1 MAKPTRTHRHNHSSL
16 LSVSSSH
23 TKKHFFTAF
32 SKFIAARTGHPLTFA
47 FAVGVVILWAIT
59 GPIFDYSQTWQLMIN
74 TGTTIVTFLMVFL
87 IQNTTNR
94 ESAATQ
100 IKLDELIRAD
110 KDAHTTL
117 LDLEELTEEE
127 ILILKEKYE
136 EIARKSRVALRK
148 GVKDTGS
155 PEIRI

>member
-1 MAKPTRTHRHNHSSL
+1 MREHSYLLASSGPGTRRHPFS
-16 LSVSSSH
+16 
-23 TKKHFFTAF
+23 AF

-47 FAVGVVILWAIT
+47 CALAVVVLWAVS
-59 GPIFDYSQTWQLMIN
+59 GPLFHYSQTWQLMIN

-110 KDAHTTL
+110 KDAHTVL
-117 LDLEELTEEE
+117 LDLEEMTEKELLE
-127 ILILKEKYE
+127 LKAKYE
-136 EIARKSRVALRK
+136 DLAKKAREKLRNGK
-148 GVKDTGS
+148 KDTGS
-155 PEIRI
+155 PAVRI

>member
-1 MAKPTRTHRHNHSSL
+1 
-16 LSVSSSH
+16 
-23 TKKHFFTAF
+23 
-32 SKFIAARTGHPLTFA
+32 
-47 FAVGVVILWAIT
+47 
-59 GPIFDYSQTWQLMIN
+59 MIN

-110 KDAHTTL
+110 KDAHTAL

-127 ILILKEKYE
+127 LLELKQKYE
-136 EIARKSRVALRK
+136 DLAKIARKKLREGGSDK
-148 GVKDTGS
+148 GS
-155 PEIRI
+155 PELRR